1 MDDTQSDSLI
11 EYIYQIHL
19 VINLWLMP
27 IIVSEVLDKKQFTLL
42 RFSKLRDLPNEY
54 LYKKRVKK

>member
-19 VINLWLMP
+19 VIHFLLMP
-27 IIVSEVLDKKQFTLL
+27 IIVSEVVDKKQFTLL

>member
-27 IIVSEVLDKKQFTLL
+27 IIVSEVVDKKQFTLL

-54 LYKKRVKK
+54 HYKKCIKK